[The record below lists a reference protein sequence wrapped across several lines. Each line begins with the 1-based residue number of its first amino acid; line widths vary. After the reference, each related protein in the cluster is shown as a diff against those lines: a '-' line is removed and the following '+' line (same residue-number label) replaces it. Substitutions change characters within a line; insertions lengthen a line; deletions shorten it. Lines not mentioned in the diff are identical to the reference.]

1 MVQPNRGPGAARNNG
16 AALARG
22 EYLLYMDD
30 DNVAKEDEVE
40 RFVAVAQRTGAD
52 VLTCTSDYFYGDDPP
67 SPATKPTGRWVPI
80 GAAKTVGMFQN
91 MYGDTNS
98 MFRAAS
104 FRAVGG
110 FPEDFGYAMED
121 WELFSKHVVAGFK
134 LETIPD
140 PLFWYR
146 LRDTSHSRT
155 TARYSNNMRT
165 IRPYLQAIPQP
176 LHQLV
181 LFAQGMKDSHDNS
194 RHDVQSEQR
203 GAQELKKMLRALT
216 ASLHTSCQAGR
227 LRSQSRNLVLN
238 GRYSN
243 RPGGAGARDGW
254 PAPHWKPHKG
264 GYALDDAGGRISVAA
279 TDSFALKAANEEYQ
293 QASGGSQVVT
303 LEQTVPSAVIVSG
316 WSKADK
322 VSGHKDGG
330 YALYV
335 DIAYKDGTKLWG
347 YAIPFDVGT
356 HDWQFKAGVID
367 PEIPIKSLEV
377 YALLRYHS
385 GTAWFDDIG
394 VSLLSDGLCDFAKI
408 ALEGMK

>member
-22 EYLLYMDD
+22 EYLLFMDD

-216 ASLHTSCQAGR
+216 ASRLPSERVIFACAPGR
-227 LRSQSRNLVLN
+227 
-238 GRYSN
+238 
-243 RPGGAGARDGW
+243 P
-254 PAPHWKPHKG
+254 P
-264 GYALDDAGGRISVAA
+264 
-279 TDSFALKAANEEYQ
+279 
-293 QASGGSQVVT
+293 
-303 LEQTVPSAVIVSG
+303 
-316 WSKADK
+316 
-322 VSGHKDGG
+322 
-330 YALYV
+330 
-335 DIAYKDGTKLWG
+335 
-347 YAIPFDVGT
+347 
-356 HDWQFKAGVID
+356 
-367 PEIPIKSLEV
+367 
-377 YALLRYHS
+377 
-385 GTAWFDDIG
+385 
-394 VSLLSDGLCDFAKI
+394 
-408 ALEGMK
+408 